1 MNFIGHHLLVVFFV
15 PPGVLGLAAEYAK
28 VFGSVVSLVAVYV
41 VDDFTREKI
50 SSNSKTI
57 EEMVKDSEERKKKAL
72 AEIEA
77 QKAEIPAKVA
87 KKVAEIF
94 KNY

>member
-1 MNFIGHHLLVVFFV
+1 MSILDDYKPRSLDEILQGSKFSTRSKNILLR
-15 PPGVLGLAAEYAK
+15 AQ
-28 VFGSVVSLVAVYV
+28 
-41 VDDFTREKI
+41 EKI

>member
-1 MNFIGHHLLVVFFV
+1 MSILDDYKPRSLDEILQGSKFSTRSKNILLR
-15 PPGVLGLAAEYAK
+15 AE
-28 VFGSVVSLVAVYV
+28 
-41 VDDFTREKI
+41 EKI
-50 SSNSKTI
+50 SSNYAAEVLQKM
-57 EEMVKDSEERKKKAL
+57 EEDKKKIL